1 MGEASHLWWSRT
13 QSLLGLGMTNSQVP
27 VLSSAHGSEK
37 EMQPPPRELLFWA
50 AHIPETF
57 QMDQDLQNCL
67 ETKTKRKKNYKNNT
81 SPKKTPN
88 KTHKPSN

>member
-13 QSLLGLGMTNSQVP
+13 QRLLGLAMISSQVP

-37 EMQPPPRELLFWA
+37 ETQTPPRELLFWA

-57 QMDQDLQNCL
+57 QMDQEL
-67 ETKTKRKKNYKNNT
+67 EEGKVAGNKTKK
-81 SPKKTPN
+81 
-88 KTHKPSN
+88 